1 MENSIL
7 VDIVATLQRLFVGY
21 IPAVILGIFVGF
33 IIGING
39 IVYQLFSRLFQ
50 IPNSIPSIAFL
61 PIALILF
68 KENETAAIFVV
79 FVGVLWA
86 IIVETATGI
95 HKSRQ
100 QDNNSRVAIYYIF
113 KALRLGMWIAWFT
126 VIATEMLAG
135 SKGLG
140 FLVWNGYKANNPRY
154 IIDAL
159 LYIAVIGV
167 FLDQL
172 LDLTGSVL
180 YKIVGEK
187 SKSSKSE

>member
-7 VDIVATLQRLFVGY
+7 LDILATLQRLFVGY
-21 IPAVILGIFVGF
+21 IPAAVLGIFIGF
-33 IIGING
+33 VIGING
-39 IVYQLFSRLFQ
+39 IVYQLFTRLFQ

-79 FVGVLWA
+79 FIGVLWA

-95 HKSRQ
+95 QQFRK
-100 QDNNSRVAIYYIF
+100 QDNNFRVAIHYIF
-113 KALRLGMWIAWFT
+113 KALRIGLWIAWFT

-140 FLVWNGYKANNPRY
+140 FLIWNGYKAGNSRY
-154 IIDAL
+154 IIDSL
-159 LYIAVIGV
+159 LYIAIIGV

-172 LDLTGSVL
+172 LDLTGYILSQMLVEQ
-180 YKIVGEK
+180 G
-187 SKSSKSE
+187 KSSKS

>member
-21 IPAVILGIFVGF
+21 IPAVILGIFIGF
-33 IIGING
+33 VIGING

-95 HKSRQ
+95 HKFRQ
-100 QDNNSRVAIYYIF
+100 QDNNSRVAIHYIF

-140 FLVWNGYKANNPRY
+140 FLVWNGYKVNNPRY

-180 YKIVGEK
+180 YQIVGEQ

>member
-21 IPAVILGIFVGF
+21 IPAVILGIFIGF
-33 IIGING
+33 VIGMNG

-61 PIALILF
+61 PMALILF

-79 FVGVLWA
+79 FVGVIWA

-95 HKSRQ
+95 HKFRQ
-100 QDNNSRVAIYYIF
+100 QDNNSRVAINYIF

-126 VIATEMLAG
+126 VIATEMLVG

-140 FLVWNGYKANNPRY
+140 FLVWNGYKTNNPRY

-172 LDLTGSVL
+172 LDLTGSIL
-180 YKIVGEK
+180 YQIVGEQ
-187 SKSSKSE
+187 SKSSKS

>member
-7 VDIVATLQRLFVGY
+7 LDVLATLQRLFVGY
-21 IPAVILGIFVGF
+21 IPASVLGIFIGF
-33 IIGING
+33 VIGING
-39 IVYQLFSRLFQ
+39 IIYQLFTRLFQ

-79 FVGVLWA
+79 FIGVLWS

-95 HKSRQ
+95 RQ
-100 QDNNSRVAIYYIF
+100 FRKHDNNSRVAINHIF

-126 VIATEMLAG
+126 VIATEMLIG

-140 FLVWNGYKANNPRY
+140 FLIWNGYKASNPKY
-154 IIDAL
+154 IIESL
-159 LYIAVIGV
+159 LYIAIIGV

-172 LDLTGSVL
+172 LDLTGSILSQMVAD
-180 YKIVGEK
+180 KG
-187 SKSSKSE
+187 KSS

>member
-7 VDIVATLQRLFVGY
+7 LDIVATLQRLFVGY
-21 IPAVILGIFVGF
+21 IPAAVLGIFIGF
-33 IIGING
+33 IIGLNG

-61 PIALILF
+61 PVALILF

-79 FVGVLWA
+79 FIGVLWS

-95 HKSRQ
+95 Q
-100 QDNNSRVAIYYIF
+100 QFRKQDHNFRVAIHYIF
-113 KALRLGMWIAWFT
+113 KALRIGLWIAWFT
-126 VIATEMLAG
+126 VITSEMLVG

-140 FLVWNGYKANNPRY
+140 FLIWNGYQAGNYKY

-159 LYIAVIGV
+159 LYIAIIGV
-167 FLDQL
+167 FLDQM
-172 LDLTGSVL
+172 LDLTGHLLSQMVED
-180 YKIVGEK
+180 KG
-187 SKSSKSE
+187 KSSKN